1 LNPYSEHPTAF
12 RSAAGRD
19 RTPNAFA
26 MISGATVLVVEDD
39 PAMQRVLSHAV
50 AREGARVLVAST
62 AASAES
68 IARRDP
74 PDLYLID
81 LDLPG
86 EPGSGL
92 IRSLRTWTRK
102 PIIAVTATLDAD
114 GFVDA
119 LDAGAD
125 SCLAKPVAA
134 DELSARVRAALRRF
148 GSPTAAEPRRSVRI
162 GEVTVDLAARRVAR
176 GTREIR
182 LTPVEYRLLSV
193 FCEHPDKLLSHAM
206 LLEAV
211 WGPTHRSE
219 HQYLHV
225 YVKRLRD
232 KLGLHGGGD
241 GARFENVARSGYQLI
256 GAKISDA

>member
-1 LNPYSEHPTAF
+1 MNPYFAQQTGF
-12 RSAAGRD
+12 RAPVERA
-19 RTPNAFA
+19 RTPSTPA

-68 IARRDP
+68 IARHDP

-86 EPGSGL
+86 ERGSAL

-102 PIIAVTATLDAD
+102 PIIAVTATLEAD
-114 GFVDA
+114 DFVDA

-148 GSPTAAEPRRSVRI
+148 GSPTTEPRKSVRI

-232 KLGLHGGGD
+232 KLGVHGDGD

-256 GAKISDA
+256 GAKISDT